1 MRRHTKKPDEAPVV
15 GNGTSR
21 KLAWFSVG
29 LGAAELAAPRVLS
42 RAIGIEPKGGT
53 ATAIRAMGAREI
65 GNAVA
70 LLSRPH
76 DAGPRW
82 LRVLGDVIDLG
93 FLTYAAAAKRK
104 SSVRI
109 GIAIAAVLGVAL
121 IDVLA
126 TRKK

>member
-1 MRRHTKKPDEAPVV
+1 MARHTKKPDDEHV

-21 KLAWFSVG
+21 KLGWFSLG
-29 LGAAELAAPRVLS
+29 LGAAELAAPRALS
-42 RAIGIEPKGGT
+42 RAIGVEPKGRT

-65 GNAVA
+65 GSGVA

-82 LRVLGDVIDLG
+82 ARVIGDLIDLG
-93 FLTYAAAAKRK
+93 FLAYAATAKRK
-104 SSVRI
+104 SSWRI
-109 GIAIAAVLGVAL
+109 GLAIGAVIGVAL

-126 TRKK
+126 SRKPT